1 MPILLIE
8 DDAEILGNVSE
19 YCAEKGYS
27 VETAKTGTEGLALAL
42 TGRHSCI
49 VTDVMLPG
57 VDGVSIV
64 RRVREA
70 GIKTPVI
77 ILTAK
82 GEISDKVEGLDAGA
96 DDYLSKPFSLRE
108 LEARIRALVR
118 RGNIQAAAP
127 EAQKDRIY
135 KVGPL
140 SLNTATKQIEREG
153 QTIQLSKKHFQ
164 LLELLMK
171 NAGRVVSKSE
181 IEAALWDDTSDLTS
195 DVVRT
200 HMQMLRAR
208 MDIPFEKPL
217 IRNVRGMG
225 YVIKEG

>member
-19 YCAEKGYS
+19 YCTEKGYS
-27 VETAKTGTEGLALAL
+27 IETAENGTEGLALAL

-70 GIKTPVI
+70 GIKTPII

-118 RGNIQAAAP
+118 RGNIAATH
-127 EAQKDRIY
+127 EIQKDRVY

-140 SLNTATKQIEREG
+140 TLNTATKQIEREG

-181 IEAALWDDTSDLTS
+181 IEDALWDDTSDLTS

-225 YVIKEG
+225 YVIKED